1 MMAALGDPNSP
12 TGLEPNPNA
21 APSIPGLFTR
31 HLNPNAIPFT
41 PRSHQGAP
49 ANSWVRFGFIN
60 ICSLRHKV
68 DALEQLIADQ
78 CWDIVGVAET
88 WLDGTVSDGE
98 IRIPNF
104 SIARQDRAGGRGGG
118 TCIYFRSTLP
128 VKPRPDLTADDVECT
143 WIELKGARA
152 PHLLG
157 CVYRPPSE
165 TVAFWPRLET
175 VLQAATNNTG
185 SVTMM
190 GDFNVN
196 ADPVSPGPQL
206 RHMHDTCG
214 SYGLQNVVTAPTR
227 VLPQCVR
234 GTILDL
240 VLVNHASLTS
250 WNIVPCDISDHFAVS
265 ASLSCAT
272 EVSQPASSLLTRQLH
287 RVDIAALRADLLA
300 ADLHIFPPHAS
311 VDDMWSTWHASIMRV
326 LDHHA
331 PMTPVKKRS
340 RRRPWLNRDT
350 YQLTMAKN
358 RLHRRWLRD
367 RANIALFH
375 QYKRARTAA
384 ANLVRRRK
392 NQYFSDECV
401 VNNRNPRKMWSLLNS
416 ITGRGGSK
424 QDPACDVNKVSVA
437 FSNIVTDPDR
447 PAHLPLPN
455 GPPAEHS
462 LSCLGTASYAAV
474 NKLLQAIIPVKATG
488 SDGIPGL
495 LLKSCSDILTPSLTR
510 IFNESLETGIVPSAF
525 KKALVR
531 PLYKSGDPTSPGNY
545 RPVSLLPIASKL
557 LEKLVQRQLV
567 AFLDEHNVLPPT
579 QFAFR
584 KDHSTEDALVLL
596 TDGVLTAKDSALP
609 CCICLLDMSKAF
621 DKVSH
626 PTLLQ
631 DLFDIGVSGTA
642 LSWFA
647 NYLSHRTQQV
657 RI

>member
-240 VLVNHASLTS
+240 VLVNHASLTYPGTS
-250 WNIVPCDISDHFAVS
+250 YHVTS
-265 ASLSCAT
+265 A
-272 EVSQPASSLLTRQLH
+272 
-287 RVDIAALRADLLA
+287 I
-300 ADLHIFPPHAS
+300 
-311 VDDMWSTWHASIMRV
+311 
-326 LDHHA
+326 
-331 PMTPVKKRS
+331 
-340 RRRPWLNRDT
+340 
-350 YQLTMAKN
+350 
-358 RLHRRWLRD
+358 
-367 RANIALFH
+367 
-375 QYKRARTAA
+375 
-384 ANLVRRRK
+384 
-392 NQYFSDECV
+392 
-401 VNNRNPRKMWSLLNS
+401 
-416 ITGRGGSK
+416 
-424 QDPACDVNKVSVA
+424 
-437 FSNIVTDPDR
+437 
-447 PAHLPLPN
+447 
-455 GPPAEHS
+455 
-462 LSCLGTASYAAV
+462 
-474 NKLLQAIIPVKATG
+474 
-488 SDGIPGL
+488 
-495 LLKSCSDILTPSLTR
+495 
-510 IFNESLETGIVPSAF
+510 
-525 KKALVR
+525 
-531 PLYKSGDPTSPGNY
+531 
-545 RPVSLLPIASKL
+545 
-557 LEKLVQRQLV
+557 
-567 AFLDEHNVLPPT
+567 
-579 QFAFR
+579 
-584 KDHSTEDALVLL
+584 
-596 TDGVLTAKDSALP
+596 
-609 CCICLLDMSKAF
+609 
-621 DKVSH
+621 
-626 PTLLQ
+626 TLL
-631 DLFDIGVSGTA
+631 
-642 LSWFA
+642 
-647 NYLSHRTQQV
+647 
-657 RI
+657 